1 VDELGAELLPFDPA
15 GTLEILREGD
25 LEVLGRLLS
34 STNQALF
41 CRLTQPCPDP
51 EPPVVIEAI
60 YKPVRGERPLDDF
73 PDGTLCRR
81 EVAAHLVSEATG
93 WAIVP
98 PTVMRAGP
106 FGQGMVQLW
115 IDVDE
120 TVDAVAL
127 VIDDDPRLRRIAIFD
142 VIVNNTDRKG
152 GHLLPVRGGHV
163 FGVDHGVCFSP
174 VPKLRTVLWGWRGER
189 LEPAELEVVSRVRDE
204 LAGRLGEQL
213 LELLDPIE
221 VETTARRAD
230 RLLRTGRFPLPSP
243 NWPAVP
249 WPPF

>member
-1 VDELGAELLPFDPA
+1 MTHPAGDLLPFDP
-15 GTLEILREGD
+15 GQMLEILRDGD
-25 LEVLGRLLS
+25 LEVLGRLLA
-34 STNQALF
+34 STNQGLF
-41 CRLTQPCPDP
+41 CSVTLPCPDP
-51 EPPVVIEAI
+51 EPPAVVEAI

-81 EVAAHLVSEATG
+81 EVAAHLVSEAAG

-98 PTVMRAGP
+98 PTVMRDGP

-120 TVDAVAL
+120 TVDVL
-127 VIDDDPRLRRIAIFD
+127 GLIVDDDRRLRRVAIFD
-142 VIVNNTDRKG
+142 ALVNNTDRKG
-152 GHLLPVRGGHV
+152 GHLLPVRTGHI
-163 FGVDHGVCFSP
+163 FGVDHGVCFSA

-189 LEPAELEVVSRVRDE
+189 LEPDE
-204 LAGRLGEQL
+204 LDVLGALREELDGSLGEQL
-213 LELLDPIE
+213 RDFLDPIE
-221 VETTARRAD
+221 VDATARRAD
-230 RLLRTGRFPLPSP
+230 RLLQTGRFPRPTP

>member
-1 VDELGAELLPFDPA
+1 LDRPTTDLLPFDP
-15 GTLEILREGD
+15 GQMLEILQDGD
-25 LEVLGRLLS
+25 LEVLGRLLA

-41 CRLTQPCPDP
+41 CRLSRPCPDP

-93 WAIVP
+93 WGIVP

-106 FGQGMVQLW
+106 FGEGMVQLW

-120 TVDAVAL
+120 AVDVIAL

-142 VIVNNTDRKG
+142 AIVNNTDRKG
-152 GHLLPVRGGHV
+152 GHLLPVRGGHI
-163 FGVDHGVCFSP
+163 FGVDHGVCFSA
-174 VPKLRTVLWGWRGER
+174 VPKLRTVLWGWRGEK
-189 LEPAELEVVSRVRDE
+189 LGPDELDVVSGVRDE
-204 LAGRLGEQL
+204 LNGLLRERLLGY
-213 LELLDPIE
+213 LDPIE
-221 VETTARRAD
+221 VDATARRAD
-230 RLLRTGRFPLPSP
+230 RLLQTGRFPRPTP

>member
-1 VDELGAELLPFDPA
+1 VDRARRELLSFDPA
-15 GTLEILREGD
+15 ATLEVLREGD
-25 LEVLGRLLS
+25 LEVLGRLLA

-51 EPPVVIEAI
+51 EPPVVVDAI
-60 YKPVRGERPLDDF
+60 YKPIRGERPLDDF
-73 PDGTLCRR
+73 PDGTLSRR

-98 PTVMRAGP
+98 PTVMRDGP
-106 FGQGMVQLW
+106 FGEGMVQLW
-115 IDVDE
+115 IDIDE
-120 TVDAVAL
+120 TVDVIAL

-142 VIVNNTDRKG
+142 AIVNNTDRKG
-152 GHLLPVRGGHV
+152 GHLLPIRGGHI
-163 FGVDHGVCFSP
+163 FGVDHGVCFSV

-189 LEPAELEVVSRVRDE
+189 LDADELQVVGNVRDDLE
-204 LAGRLGEQL
+204 GRLGEEL
-213 LELLDPIE
+213 TGLLDPIE
-221 VETTARRAD
+221 VEATARRAE
-230 RLLRTGRFPLPSP
+230 RLLQTGRFPRPSP

>member
-1 VDELGAELLPFDPA
+1 VDRADRELLPFDPA
-15 GTLEILREGD
+15 ATLEVLRDGD
-25 LEVLGRLLS
+25 LEVLGRLLA

-41 CRLTQPCPDP
+41 CRLTRPCPDP
-51 EPPVVIEAI
+51 EPPVVVDAI
-60 YKPVRGERPLDDF
+60 YKPIRGERPLDDF
-73 PDGTLCRR
+73 PDGTLSRR

-98 PTVMRAGP
+98 PTVMRDGP
-106 FGQGMVQLW
+106 FGEGMVQLW

-120 TVDAVAL
+120 TTDVVGM

-142 VIVNNTDRKG
+142 AIVNNTDRKG
-152 GHLLPVRGGHV
+152 GHLLPVRGGHI

-174 VPKLRTVLWGWRGER
+174 VPKLRTVLWGWRGQR
-189 LEPAELEVVSRVRDE
+189 LEGDE
-204 LAGRLGEQL
+204 LDLVGKIRADLDGRLAEQL
-213 LELLDPIE
+213 LGLLEPIE
-221 VETTARRAD
+221 VEATRRRTE
-230 RLLRTGRFPLPSP
+230 RLLQSGRFPLPNP

>member
-1 VDELGAELLPFDPA
+1 VSRPPADLLPFDPRQMV
-15 GTLEILREGD
+15 EILRDGEI
-25 LEVLGRLLS
+25 EVLGRVLA

-41 CRLTQPCPDP
+41 CRVTMPCPDP
-51 EPPVVIEAI
+51 EPSVVVETI

-73 PDGTLCRR
+73 PDGTLSGR

-98 PTVMRAGP
+98 PTVMRDGP

-120 TVDAVAL
+120 TVDVLAL
-127 VIDDDPRLRRIAIFD
+127 VIDDDPRLRRVAIFD
-142 VIVNNTDRKG
+142 AIVNNTDRKG
-152 GHLLPVRGGHV
+152 GHLLPVRGGHI
-163 FGVDHGVCFSP
+163 FGVDHGVCFSAI
-174 VPKLRTVLWGWRGER
+174 PKLRTVLWGWRGER
-189 LEPAELEVVSRVRDE
+189 LERDE
-204 LAGRLGEQL
+204 LDVVKSVRDDLDGSLGEH
-213 LELLDPIE
+213 LLDFLDPTE
-221 VETTARRAD
+221 VDATGRRAD
-230 RLLRTGRFPLPSP
+230 RLLQTGRFPRPTP

>member
-1 VDELGAELLPFDPA
+1 VDRPSADLLPFDPT

-25 LEVLGRLLS
+25 LEVLGRLLA

-41 CRLTQPCPDP
+41 CRVTRPCPDP
-51 EPPVVIEAI
+51 EPASIVDAI
-60 YKPVRGERPLDDF
+60 YKPIRGERPLDDF

-81 EVAAHLVSEATG
+81 EVAAHLVSESTG

-98 PTVMRAGP
+98 PTVMREGP
-106 FGQGMVQLW
+106 FGEGMVQLW

-120 TVDAVAL
+120 AVDVVGL
-127 VIDDDPRLRRIAIFD
+127 VIDDDPRLRRIAIYD

-152 GHLLPVRGGHV
+152 GHLLPVRGGHI

-189 LEPAELEVVSRVRDE
+189 LEADELEVVERVRDD
-204 LAGRLGEQL
+204 LDGVLGARLL
-213 LELLDPIE
+213 KLLDPIE

-230 RLLRTGRFPLPSP
+230 RLLRTGRFPMPSP